1 MKTLLF
7 SCLIFSFAPSF
18 LFAGGDQQ
26 EQSVKV
32 PVQSVIVYLEGAQIT
47 QNKQVVLKPG
57 RNLITFT
64 GISSKLISKSIQA
77 TVTGDVSIFAVSD
90 KLNYLSLQ
98 QENPKVKLL
107 KDSVKLIGEA
117 LAELQYDREAFD
129 TEKKLLLNNESLSG
143 KDKGVTTA
151 ELKLAA
157 DFYRVRI
164 KEINTELYRLD
175 KKVKTDN
182 DVTLNLNKEIAEL
195 NGTHAG
201 PTSEISVLLS
211 TSVAVT
217 TTLEIK
223 YLVTGAGWAPSYD
236 LIAED
241 VNKPI
246 VLKYRAKV
254 FNNTDVD
261 WSEVKMK
268 ISSADP
274 TQSASKPQLNPWYVN
289 FNTGDSYGYD
299 KNIQQQQ
306 SSNNW
311 SMYSNTNNAPSAQ
324 SQPANNMAY
333 STLSENEY
341 LAMDMKKQNQKP
353 VLTYEQIQVSELS
366 AEFDIKN
373 PYTVPSDSKP
383 YIIEVT
389 SYNLPA
395 SFKYYSVP
403 KVDRDAFMLA
413 RITGWEDLDLVEGP
427 ANVYFGGTFVGQ
439 SYIYTRSVDDTL
451 DLSLGRD
458 SKILVTRTKL
468 KDYSSEKMIGTN
480 RKVTYAYEMVI
491 KNNRKAPITIN
502 LEDQLP
508 VSQNSDITIDA
519 IEISKAQ
526 QDVLTGKL
534 SWTYTIQP
542 GEQQKVQLTYSVKYP
557 RNKTITL
564 QKTKTRTR
572 AKF

>member
-1 MKTLLF
+1 MKPFLF
-7 SCLIFSFAPSF
+7 SCLFICLKASF

-26 EQSVKV
+26 EQSLKV
-32 PVQSVIVYLEGAQIT
+32 PVQSVIVYLEGAQVT
-47 QNKQVVLKPG
+47 QNKQIVLKPG

-64 GISSKLISKSIQA
+64 GISSKLISKSVQA
-77 TVTGDVSIFAVSD
+77 TVTGDVAIFAVSD
-90 KLNYLSLQ
+90 KMNYLSLQ
-98 QENPKVKLL
+98 QESPKVKQL
-107 KDSVKLIGEA
+107 KDSVKLISETSGQLDYER
-117 LAELQYDREAFD
+117 DAFD
-129 TEKKLLLNNESLSG
+129 TEKKLLISNESMSG

-157 DFYRVRI
+157 DFYRQRI
-164 KEINTELYRLD
+164 REINAELYRLD
-175 KKVKTDN
+175 KKVKAAAETIR
-182 DVTLNLNKEIAEL
+182 NLNKEISEL

-201 PTSEISVLLS
+201 PTAEISVLLS
-211 TSVAVT
+211 SPVAVT

-241 VNKPI
+241 INKPI

-261 WSEVKMK
+261 WTDVKMK

-289 FNTGDSYGYD
+289 FNTGNSYGYD
-299 KNIQQQQ
+299 KNVQSQ
-306 SSNNW
+306 SSNSW
-311 SMYSNTNNAPSAQ
+311 SMFSNNNSNAPAA
-324 SQPANNMAY
+324 QPANNMTGTY
-333 STLSENEY
+333 STQPSVSEYQIDE
-341 LAMDMKKQNQKP
+341 LKKQQQQKP
-353 VLTYEQIQVSELS
+353 VVTYEQIQVSELS
-366 AEFDIKN
+366 AEFDIKI

-395 SFKYYSVP
+395 TFKYYSVP

-439 SYIYTRSVDDTL
+439 SYSVDDTL

-458 SKILVTRTKL
+458 NKILVTRTKL

-480 RKVTYAYEMVI
+480 RKVTYAYEMIV

-508 VSQNSDITIDA
+508 VSQNSDITVDA
-519 IEISKAQ
+519 IEVSKAQ
-526 QDVLTGKL
+526 QDVLSGKL
-534 SWTYTIQP
+534 SWTFTIQP

-557 RNKTITL
+557 RNKNIIL
-564 QKTKTRTR
+564 QKTKTRAR
-572 AKF
+572 AMF

>member
-1 MKTLLF
+1 MKALF
-7 SCLIFSFAPSF
+7 ISCLFFCTSSV
-18 LFAGGDQQ
+18 LLYAGGDQQ
-26 EQSVKV
+26 EQSIKV
-32 PVQSVIVYLEGAQIT
+32 PIQSVIIYLEGAQVT

-64 GISSKLISKSIQA
+64 GISSKLISKSVQA
-77 TVTGDVSIFAVSD
+77 TVTGDVAIFAVSD
-90 KLNYLSLQ
+90 KMNYLSQ
-98 QENPKVKLL
+98 QLENPKVKQL
-107 KDSVKLIGEA
+107 KDSVKIISEVSAQLDYER
-117 LAELQYDREAFD
+117 DAFD
-129 TEKKLLLNNESLSG
+129 TEKKLLISNESMSG

-157 DFYRVRI
+157 DFYRQRI
-164 KEINTELYRLD
+164 REINSEVYKLD
-175 KKVKTDN
+175 RKVKSAAETIR
-182 DVTLNLNKEIAEL
+182 NLNKEITEL
-195 NGTHAG
+195 NGTHSG
-201 PTSEISVLLS
+201 PTAEISILLS
-211 TSVAVT
+211 TTVAVT
-217 TTLEIK
+217 TVLEIK

-241 VNKPI
+241 INKPI
-246 VLKYRAKV
+246 ILKYRAKV

-261 WSEVKMK
+261 WTEVKMK

-289 FNTGDSYGYD
+289 FNTGNSNSYD
-299 KNIQQQQ
+299 KNVQSQ
-306 SSNNW
+306 SSNGW
-311 SMYSNTNNAPSAQ
+311 SMFSNSNAPAPQMNS
-324 SQPANNMAY
+324 SAY
-333 STLSENEY
+333 STSAGQEELQ
-341 LAMDMKKQNQKP
+341 KKQDQKP
-353 VLTYEQIQVSELS
+353 VVTYEQIQVSELS
-366 AEFDIKN
+366 AEFDIKI

-383 YIIEVT
+383 YIVEVT

-480 RKVTYAYEMVI
+480 RKVTYAYEMIV

-508 VSQNSDITIDA
+508 VSQNSDITVDA
-519 IEISKAQ
+519 IELSKAQ
-526 QDVLTGKL
+526 QDVLSGKL
-534 SWTYTIQP
+534 SWNLTIQP

-557 RNKTITL
+557 RNKNITL
-564 QKTKTRTR
+564 QKTKTRAR
-572 AKF
+572 AMF